1 MDEIFLFL
9 LLGLC
14 LLALHYAFDR
24 WNSRAPAPDGLYAG
38 ERLISSMRAKVS
50 IDGAFLA
57 GEGFA
62 YLTDLRLVWT
72 PSIGNLRNVMVRGL
86 SRSSLYEEPVVVEF
100 PAIRKVDAR
109 FHLGGSRLVVETVD
123 ARIDL
128 LVYGRSFG
136 SWERYLVANARN
148 LLPADQQVQR
158 THNRYSSR
166 ELLASSKRVAVFFA
180 LFLFYVGARFLDTVV
195 DWQGDQLSKTQF
207 IGVAVAVLAVVL
219 AGFAWETRRR

>member
-128 LVYGRSFG
+128 LVYDAVSVRGSGTLWRTLGTSCLLISRCREHTTDIRAVSSSPPRNELQSSSLCSFSMWVLGSLTRSSTGRATS
-136 SWERYLVANARN
+136 YLR
-148 LLPADQQVQR
+148 P
-158 THNRYSSR
+158 SS
-166 ELLASSKRVAVFFA
+166 LV
-180 LFLFYVGARFLDTVV
+180 
-195 DWQGDQLSKTQF
+195 
-207 IGVAVAVLAVVL
+207 
-219 AGFAWETRRR
+219 